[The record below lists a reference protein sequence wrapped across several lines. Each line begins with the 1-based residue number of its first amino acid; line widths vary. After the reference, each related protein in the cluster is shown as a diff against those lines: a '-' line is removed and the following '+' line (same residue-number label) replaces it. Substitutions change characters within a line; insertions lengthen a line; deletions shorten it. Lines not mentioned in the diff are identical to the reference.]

1 MSLKDLENFYDF
13 TFLLPTG
20 FQILK
25 IDDIFK
31 NNLVLIF
38 FNQLISNMLDY
49 KFAKISQKQI
59 ETFQM
64 MLLSMVNLPNLLC
77 TYKS

>member
-1 MSLKDLENFYDF
+1 MILHFY
-13 TFLLPTG
+13 
-20 FQILK
+20 FQLAFKILK

>member
-1 MSLKDLENFYDF
+1 MILHFY
-13 TFLLPTG
+13 
-20 FQILK
+20 FQLAFKILK

-31 NNLVLIF
+31 INLVLIF

-64 MLLSMVNLPNLLC
+64 MFLSMVNLPNLLC